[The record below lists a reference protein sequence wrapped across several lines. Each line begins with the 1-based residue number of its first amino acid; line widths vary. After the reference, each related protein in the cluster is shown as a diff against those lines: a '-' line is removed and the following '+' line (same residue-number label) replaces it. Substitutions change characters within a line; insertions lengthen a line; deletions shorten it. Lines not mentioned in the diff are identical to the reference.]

1 MPTYVQPPRMAVKH
15 MDTAEGSLQNKVMN
29 GLKARNIIAEHADMT
44 TEDKTNI
51 AAYVSSESPAVDF
64 G

>member
-1 MPTYVQPPRMAVKH
+1 MAVKH